1 MGNFNEIISS
11 DSLVLV
17 DFFATWCGPC
27 KMMHPVLEQLKEK
40 MGDRIRILK
49 IDVDHNENLCLQYS
63 VLSVPTLILFRK
75 GEMLWKQTGA
85 MSLAS
90 LMQVIESHE

>member
-1 MGNFNEIISS
+1 MDNFNEIISS

-49 IDVDHNENLCLQYS
+49 IDVDNNETLCAQYS
-63 VLSVPTLILFRK
+63 VQSVPTLMLFRK
-75 GEMLWKQTGA
+75 GEMLWRQSGA
-85 MSLAS
+85 MPLAS
-90 LMQVIESHE
+90 LMQIVESHE